1 MKREAK
7 TEEIYRAAL
16 KTFAEYGF
24 RKTTI
29 EDIAAALGV
38 ANGTLY
44 LYAEN
49 KRVLYHKAVAWS
61 FGIWQSRVRAAV
73 AEVSGPLLKLD
84 VITHKS
90 FEYLAEDKS
99 LRKILEKDPDLF
111 PFIPSKDPFSEINR
125 ESVLMLKDILSE
137 GVAEGIFEIPD
148 IDAVAKFMFSIYVM
162 FIQKT
167 YVAAEGEE
175 AGHIFEQAIQLI
187 MRGLIKHKEI

>member
-16 KTFAEYGF
+16 KIFAEYGF

-29 EDIAAALGV
+29 EDIAAALGI

-49 KRVLYHKAVAWS
+49 KRILYHKAVAWG
-61 FGIWQSRVRAAV
+61 FGIWQSRVKAAV
-73 AEVSGPLLKLD
+73 AEVEGPLRKLE
-84 VITHKS
+84 VISHKA

-99 LRKILEKDPDLF
+99 LRKILEKDPELF
-111 PFIPSKDPFSEINR
+111 PFFPSKDPFSDINN
-125 ESVLMLKDILSE
+125 ESVSMLKDILKD
-137 GVAEGIFEIPD
+137 GVTSGIFQISD
-148 IDAVAKFMFSIYVM
+148 IEATARFMFSIYVM

-167 YVAAEGEE
+167 YIVSEGDET
-175 AGHIFEQAIQLI
+175 GQIFENAIQLI
-187 MRGLIKHKEI
+187 LRGLLKH

>member
-7 TEEIYRAAL
+7 IEEIYRTAL

-49 KRVLYHKAVAWS
+49 KKVLYHKAVAWG
-61 FGIWQSRVRAAV
+61 FGIWQNRVKAAV
-73 AEVSGPLLKLD
+73 AEVSGPLLKLE
-84 VITHKS
+84 VISHKA
-90 FEYLAEDKS
+90 FQYLAEDKA
-99 LRKILEKDPDLF
+99 LRKILEKDPALF
-111 PFIPSKDPFSEINR
+111 PFTPSKDPFSDINY
-125 ESVLMLKDILSE
+125 ESVLMLKEILQE
-137 GVAEGIFEIPD
+137 GVEAGIFEIPD
-148 IDAVAKFMFSIYVM
+148 IDAAAKFMFSIYVM

-167 YVAAEGEE
+167 YIEAEGDE
-175 AGHIFEQAIQLI
+175 AGHIFENAIQLI
-187 MRGLIKHKEI
+187 MRGLLKH

>member
-16 KTFAEYGF
+16 KVFAEYGF
-24 RKTTI
+24 KKTTI
-29 EDIAAALGV
+29 EDIAASLGI

-61 FGIWQSRVRAAV
+61 FGIWQTRVKTAV
-73 AEVSGPLLKLD
+73 AEAGDPLTKLE
-84 VITHKS
+84 VISQKA
-90 FEYLAEDKS
+90 FEYLGEDKS

-111 PFIPSKDPFSEINR
+111 PFFPSRDPFSEINR
-125 ESVLMLKDILSE
+125 ESVAMLKEILIEGSE
-137 GVAEGIFEIPD
+137 AGIFEIPD
-148 IDAVAKFMFSIYVM
+148 IDAAAKFMFSIYVM

-167 YVAAEGEE
+167 YIAAEGDE
-175 AGHIFEQAIQLI
+175 AEYIFKEAIKLI
-187 MRGLIKHKEI
+187 TRGLMKR

>member
-16 KTFAEYGF
+16 KIFAEYGF

-29 EDIAAALGV
+29 EDIAAALGI

-49 KRVLYHKAVAWS
+49 KRILYHKAVAWG
-61 FGIWQSRVRAAV
+61 FGIWQSRVKAAV
-73 AEVSGPLLKLD
+73 AEVEGPLRKLE
-84 VITHKS
+84 VISHKA

-99 LRKILEKDPDLF
+99 LRKILEKDPELF
-111 PFIPSKDPFSEINR
+111 PFFQSKDPFSDINN
-125 ESVLMLKDILSE
+125 ESVSMLKDILKD
-137 GVAEGIFEIPD
+137 GVTSGIFQISD
-148 IDAVAKFMFSIYVM
+148 IEATARFMFSIYVM

-167 YVAAEGEE
+167 YIVSEGDET
-175 AGHIFEQAIQLI
+175 GQIFENAIQLI
-187 MRGLIKHKEI
+187 LRGLLKH